1 MRWLVLFLAVSLS
14 GCFFFGSSDSEEPSD
29 VTSEGVDIEKNPLGA
44 LSALAN
50 IGSELGNLQ
59 EELEAMPDVEPV
71 HFNDLM
77 PVLPEA
83 PSGWTAED
91 PKGQTTNM
99 AGTQISNV
107 SQVFTE
113 DGGDGRVEVQ
123 VSDWAFN
130 KAVYVP
136 FMMSAKFS
144 QETTEGWNKGITV
157 GEDPGREEF
166 NTKRRSGERT
176 VLYGKRYPIQVKIRN
191 QDAEAFDQWW
201 KAVKVGEL
209 PQ

>member
-1 MRWLVLFLAVSLS
+1 MRWLVLILTLSLS
-14 GCFFFGSSDSEEPSD
+14 GCFFFGSSDSEEPGD
-29 VTSEGVDIEKNPLGA
+29 VTSEGVDVENDPLGFI
-44 LSALAN
+44 SALGS
-50 IGSELGNLQ
+50 IGSDLSNLQ
-59 EELEAMPDVEPV
+59 EELEAMPDVDPV

-83 PSGWTAED
+83 PSGWTAAD

-113 DGGDGRVEVQ
+113 DDGDGRVEITI
-123 VSDWAFN
+123 SDWAFN

-136 FMMSAKFS
+136 FMMQAKFS
-144 QETTEGWNKGITV
+144 QETTEGWSKGITV

-166 NTKRRSGERT
+166 NTQRRSGERT
-176 VLYGKRYPIQVKIRN
+176 VLHGKRYPIQIKIRN
-191 QDAEAFDQWW
+191 QDAEAFDEWW
-201 KAVKVGEL
+201 KRVQTGEL